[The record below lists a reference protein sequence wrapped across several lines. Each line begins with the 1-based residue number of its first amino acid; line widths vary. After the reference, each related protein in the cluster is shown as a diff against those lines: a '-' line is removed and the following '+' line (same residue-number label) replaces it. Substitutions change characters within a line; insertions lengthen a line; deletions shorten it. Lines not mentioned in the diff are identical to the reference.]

1 MNEDLDSP
9 LSEEEQKRILESHPV
24 GTWAILAVY
33 MVLFTLGWLYFWFG
47 VFVPR
52 GLVS

>member
-1 MNEDLDSP
+1 MSEHDSP
-9 LSEEEQKRILESHPV
+9 LSEAEQQAVLESAPV

-33 MVLFTLGWLYFWFG
+33 VVLFVLGWLYFWFG
-47 VFVPR
+47 IFVPR

>member
-1 MNEDLDSP
+1 MSEHDESS
-9 LSEEEQKRILESHPV
+9 LSEEERKAILESPPV

-33 MVLFTLGWLYFWFG
+33 MVLFVLGWLYFWFG
-47 VFVPR
+47 IFVPR

>member
-9 LSEEEQKRILESHPV
+9 LSEAEQKRVLESPPV

-33 MVLFTLGWLYFWFG
+33 VVLFALGWLYFWFG
-47 VFVPR
+47 IFVPR
-52 GLVS
+52 GLVN

>member
-1 MNEDLDSP
+1 MNDEFNSP
-9 LSEEEQKRILESHPV
+9 LSEEEQKQILESPPT

-33 MVLFTLGWLYFWFG
+33 MVLFTLGWLYLWFG

-52 GLVS
+52 GLVN